1 MLVGVHSNI
10 QNRIANNPINNSKPF
25 YRSNTKS
32 ITDSFQKQNV
42 SFKGK
47 KLSSGEYT
55 DEEIKLMK
63 STLKSSDETWK
74 DDLYKKQYNHLLAN
88 RGKWENVG
96 RYGRGTFDPNSPFE
110 RVVCGIFTFGA
121 TELGVQIENIGLRK
135 DAKNYVNQMDILRAD
150 LQNMKLKEDVAET
163 HKAEKSAEH
172 KVEYLKGLQDVKEN
186 QLQPKFLDLVQNEK
200 EGHPVDMP
208 NCIMLSN
215 KNDEINNQLINWT
228 GENINGKFISIK
240 NGDDILAHLEQ
251 AEDDYQNTG
260 DWNLI
265 AVKGMDKLI
274 DHNQVKDRTIESMKD
289 IMTAA
294 AEDYHS
300 TLIFSSTHPETL
312 DSIALQPHRV
322 KKIKT
327 ADIKTPKDMDIEDAK
342 VRLMDSQNAK
352 NTPIS
357 TINDLLLVAKADD
370 SLKLSWEHTPEQLE
384 KAENVITNTFNKNED
399 KHYLKMYNIAKDNLV

>member
-135 DAKNYVNQMDILRAD
+135 DAKNYVNRMDILRAD

-172 KVEYLKGLQDVKEN
+172 KVEYLK
-186 QLQPKFLDLVQNEK
+186 
-200 EGHPVDMP
+200 EGY
-208 NCIMLSN
+208 S
-215 KNDEINNQLINWT
+215 LINFDKWGISGGSLKKVVLPKKLKKIDAYALGLDAGLGASEKVYFT
-228 GENINGKFISIK
+228 GAKPPK
-240 NGDDILAHLEQ
+240 
-251 AEDDYQNTG
+251 
-260 DWNLI
+260 
-265 AVKGMDKLI
+265 
-274 DHNQVKDRTIESMKD
+274 
-289 IMTAA
+289 
-294 AEDYHS
+294 
-300 TLIFSSTHPETL
+300 
-312 DSIALQPHRV
+312 V
-322 KKIKT
+322 KKKKGYKNVSLP
-327 ADIKTPKDMDIEDAK
+327 AH
-342 VRLMDSQNAK
+342 VYVSSDSFASYKKWLNK
-352 NTPIS
+352 WVKKRDRKY
-357 TINDLLLVAKADD
+357 TILYK
-370 SLKLSWEHTPEQLE
+370 
-384 KAENVITNTFNKNED
+384 
-399 KHYLKMYNIAKDNLV
+399 Y

>member
-1 MLVGVHSNI
+1 M
-10 QNRIANNPINNSKPF
+10 
-25 YRSNTKS
+25 
-32 ITDSFQKQNV
+32 
-42 SFKGK
+42 
-47 KLSSGEYT
+47 
-55 DEEIKLMK
+55 
-63 STLKSSDETWK
+63 
-74 DDLYKKQYNHLLAN
+74 
-88 RGKWENVG
+88 
-96 RYGRGTFDPNSPFE
+96 
-110 RVVCGIFTFGA
+110 
-121 TELGVQIENIGLRK
+121 
-135 DAKNYVNQMDILRAD
+135 
-150 LQNMKLKEDVAET
+150 
-163 HKAEKSAEH
+163 
-172 KVEYLKGLQDVKEN
+172 KEN

-215 KNDEINNQLINWT
+215 KNDEINNKLINWT

-265 AVKGMDKLI
+265 AVKGMDNLI
-274 DHNQVKDRTIESMKD
+274 DHNKSEDWVVESMKD
-289 IMTAA
+289 IMSAA

-327 ADIKTPKDMDIEDAK
+327 TDIKTPKDMDIEDAK

-384 KAENVITNTFNKNED
+384 KVENVITNTFDKNED